1 MINHSLVREIGPTLR
16 ADPSRVVI
24 RPFVPGDDPTVPDPA
39 LRSRIGRI
47 IERIVTL
54 DAQTCRSELE
64 RILASLAGRHGDVEQ
79 VLLRRCNDLVC
90 PPAIPSPGLTKD
102 QMLLIGA
109 YMSAEYS
116 YESAALFNPSIVPHP
131 EAAKVAGAS
140 RFLLS
145 LRAVGEGHLS
155 SITFR
160 TGHFDGSHVEL
171 DPVSAISTPP
181 RVKPLPGG
189 EADDPGVRLTCGSF
203 PDISSL
209 VIFPVTFRQRHGLE
223 DLRLTRFEEE
233 NGYSF
238 YLGTYTA
245 AGGETVRQELLRTT
259 DFQSF
264 ELSAL
269 RTEVSDTKGIAI
281 FPRRIAGHYAALARL
296 DHESIWLL
304 RSNDIYNWTDGAII
318 LRPCFPWE
326 FVQLGN
332 CGSPIELDEGWLVI
346 THGVGPVRDYSLGAC
361 LLDKENP
368 ARVLGRSTS
377 PLITTDPKDRDGYVP
392 NVVYSCGA
400 LLHERTLLL
409 PLSSPTL
416 SSASPLSTSIGCWP
430 HSAEA

>member
-1 MINHSLVREIGPTLR
+1 LHNHGLVTETGPTLH
-16 ADPSRVVI
+16 ANPARVVI
-24 RPFVPGDDPTVPDPA
+24 RPFVPGDDPTAPEPGR
-39 LRSRIGRI
+39 RSRIGRI
-47 IERIVTL
+47 IERIIGL
-54 DAQTCRSELE
+54 DASTCRSELE
-64 RILASLAGRHGDVEQ
+64 RIFASLAGRHGDVEQ
-79 VLLRRCNDLVC
+79 VLLRRCNDLIC
-90 PPAIPSPGLTKD
+90 PPTLPSPTLTKD
-102 QMLLIGA
+102 QMLLVGA

-116 YESAALFNPSIVPHP
+116 YASAALFNPSIVPHP
-131 EAAKVAGAS
+131 EPPTLSGAA
-140 RFLLS
+140 RFVLS

-160 TGHFDGSHVEL
+160 TGHFDGASVTL
-171 DPVSAISTPP
+171 DPISDVSIPP
-181 RVKPLPGG
+181 HIEPLPGG
-189 EADDPGVRLTCGSF
+189 HPDDPGVRLTCGSCT
-203 PDISSL
+203 DISSL

-223 DLRLTRFEEE
+223 DLRLVRFQEE

-245 AGGETVRQELLRTT
+245 VGGETVRQELLRTS

-269 RTEVSDTKGIAI
+269 RTDVPDTKGIAV

-304 RSNDIYNWTDGAII
+304 RSNDLYNWTDGAII
-318 LRPCFPWE
+318 LRPRWPWE

-346 THGVGPVRDYSLGAC
+346 THGVGPVRNYSLGAC

-368 ARVLGRSTS
+368 SQVLGRSRL
-377 PLITTDPKDRDGYVP
+377 PLITTDPKYRDGYVP

-400 LLHERTLLL
+400 LLHGRTLLL
-409 PLSSPTL
+409 PYGIADSFISFATVDVDRLLSTL
-416 SSASPLSTSIGCWP
+416 S
-430 HSAEA
+430 